1 MILPDV
7 NILVSAFREDAFA
20 HKETRAWLEARINEP
35 AAYGV
40 ADRALEGFIRIV
52 THPRVFNPPSELEA
66 ALEFAELLTS
76 RENCVRVNPGPRH
89 WDLFLG
95 LAAETDAT
103 GNQVA
108 DAWLAALAIESGS
121 EWITRDRGFA
131 RYPKLSWRDPG
142 NPRPAT

>member
-20 HKETRAWLEARINEP
+20 HDETLEWLEAQINSP
-35 AAYGV
+35 AGYGMS
-40 ADRALEGFIRIV
+40 DRVLEGFIRIV
-52 THPRVFNPPSELEA
+52 THPRVFNPPSELDVT
-66 ALEFAELLTS
+66 LEFVELLTA

-95 LAAETDAT
+95 LAEETGAI

-131 RYPKLSWRDPG
+131 RYPNLNWRSPK
-142 NPRPAT
+142 PL